1 MLERQENN
9 SINIPYFIYIIKGD
23 NITKQKVINA
33 HCHIYPTK
41 IAAKAVEGIRDF
53 YDLDMSLKGMVDDLI
68 KDGEKVGVVHY
79 LVHSVA
85 TTPKQVRSINEFIS
99 EEVKSHPGLFTGFG
113 TLHPDSDD
121 IQGDFDHLISL
132 GLKGVKL
139 HPDFQQFALNEERA
153 FKLGE
158 VINEGNVPLL
168 VHCGDFRYNYS
179 NPEQLKP
186 FLDKFPDLLVIGA
199 HFAGWS
205 IWEDATEKLAG
216 TPNLVVDLS
225 SSLYDLSPGVAK
237 DLIHAYGADR
247 VLWGTDYPMWESE
260 SEMEYFNK
268 IDLTD
273 DERSMILYDNAA
285 RILNLE

>member
-1 MLERQENN
+1 M
-9 SINIPYFIYIIKGD
+9 
-23 NITKQKVINA
+23 QKVINA
-33 HCHIYPTK
+33 HCHIYPVK
-41 IAAKAVEGIRDF
+41 IASRAVEGIRDF
-53 YDLDMSLKGMVDDLI
+53 YDLDMSLKGMVDDSI
-68 KDGEKVGVVHY
+68 QDGEKVGVVHY

-99 EEVKSHPGLFTGFG
+99 SEVKAHPGLLTGFG

-121 IQGDFDHLISL
+121 IQGDFDHLIDL

-139 HPDFQQFALNEERA
+139 HPDFQRFALNEERA
-153 FKLGE
+153 YALGE
-158 VINEGNVPLL
+158 VINEGNVPLM

-186 FLDKFPDLLVIGA
+186 FLEKFPDLLVIGA

-205 IWEDATEKLAG
+205 VWQEATEKLAG

-225 SSLYDLSPGVAK
+225 SSLYDLSPETAVK
-237 DLIHAYGADR
+237 LIHAYGADK

-268 IDLTD
+268 LDLTD
-273 DERSMILYDNAA
+273 EERNMILYENAA
-285 RILNLE
+285 KILNLD